1 MQTRKSDSPQ
11 LSDGP
16 WREMSDL
23 PGQVALVTGAAR
35 GLGRAVSVRLA
46 EEGVHIVGVDIG
58 RQIATVDYALPDAGA
73 LEETAALVDAAGAR
87 MVAVQADVRDQA
99 QMQETVERAVREFG
113 RLDIVLANAAIAP
126 LRGPA
131 GHEVATWRDVIDVN
145 LTGAWNTVH
154 TALPAIIEGG
164 RGGSVVFTNSTAGL
178 RGLGGG
184 TVAFSAYTAA
194 KHALVGLARTLARD
208 VGRHSIRV
216 NTIHPAGID
225 TPMIVNEAASAFMA
239 ENPEFTSSVHPAL
252 PLGIMDPRDV
262 SEAIVWLVSDAARYV
277 TGVALPV
284 DAGCAL

>member
-1 MQTRKSDSPQ
+1 
-11 LSDGP
+11 
-16 WREMSDL
+16 MSDL
-23 PGQVALVTGAAR
+23 AGRVALVTGAAR
-35 GLGRAVSVRLA
+35 GLGQALCVCLA
-46 EEGVHIVGVDIG
+46 EEGVDIVGVDIG
-58 RQIATVDYALPDAGA
+58 RQIATVDYPMPAAEA
-73 LEETAALVDAAGAR
+73 LEGTRSLVEAAGSTMR
-87 MVAVQADVRDQA
+87 AVQADVRDATSMQA
-99 QMQETVERAVREFG
+99 AVDGCVRQFG

-131 GHEVATWRDVIDVN
+131 GEEEGTWHDVIDVN

-154 TALPAIIEGG
+154 AALPAVIAGG

-184 TVAFSAYTAA
+184 TVAFCAYTAA

-208 VGRHSIRV
+208 VGRHGIRV
-216 NTIHPAGID
+216 NTVHPAGIN
-225 TPMIVNEAASAFMA
+225 TPMIVNEAAAAFMA

-252 PLGIMDPRDV
+252 PVQMMEPRDV

>member
-1 MQTRKSDSPQ
+1 
-11 LSDGP
+11 
-16 WREMSDL
+16 MSDL

-35 GLGRAVSVRLA
+35 GLGRAVCVRLA
-46 EEGVHIVGVDIG
+46 EEGVQIVGADIG
-58 RQIATVDYALPDAGA
+58 RQIATVDYALSDAGA
-73 LEETAALVDAAGAR
+73 LDDTAALVEAAGSR
-87 MVAVQADVRDQA
+87 MVAVQADVRDGT
-99 QMQETVERAVREFG
+99 QMQEVVDQGVREFG

-126 LRGPA
+126 LQGPA
-131 GHEVATWRDVIDVN
+131 GQEDATWHDVIDVN

-164 RGGSVVFTNSTAGL
+164 RGGSVVFTSSTAGL

-184 TVAFSAYTAA
+184 TVAFCAYTAV
-194 KHALVGLARTLARD
+194 KHTLVGLARTLARD

-216 NTIHPAGID
+216 NTIHPAGIN
-225 TPMIVNEAASAFMA
+225 TPMIVNEAASAFMT
-239 ENPEFTSSVHPAL
+239 EHPEFTSSVHPAL
-252 PLGIMDPRDV
+252 PLSIMEPRDV